1 MYSRISKTLLLLML
15 SACQADGSGKAEG
28 EAIACAI
35 GAGSE
40 MAPVC
45 AVERGHDE
53 AGLFLTIRQPDGGFR
68 RLRSVAGVWEAADG
82 AFAAVSMN
90 AENGQMEVAVE
101 GDRYRLAGPHAPRD
115 IAH

>member
-1 MYSRISKTLLLLML
+1 MYSRISKTLLLLLL

-53 AGLFLTIRQPDGGFR
+53 AGPLLTIRQPDGGFR
-68 RLRSVAGVWEAADG
+68 RLRSVAGVWDAADG
-82 AFAAVSMN
+82 AFAAVT
-90 AENGQMEVAVE
+90 ADAGNGQMEVAVE
-101 GDRYRLAGPHAPRD
+101 GDRYLLPGPQAAKELAH
-115 IAH
+115 